1 MAERPPVVGTPVVTS
16 PGHVKKKVKVAER
29 PPIAPAAKKSNKPKV
44 KHLGLPR
51 RTSGR
56 LRTSKMRTIFKGP
69 GSSSE
74 APLVIHD
81 DDEMYETESDDGEM
95 NVADNGDG
103 NYGRDGE
110 LTQETINPK
119 IGLCMAALRAFVF
132 KD

>member
-1 MAERPPVVGTPVVTS
+1 MAERPLVVGLPVVTS
-16 PGHVKKKVKVAER
+16 PGHVTKKVKVTER

-44 KHLGLPR
+44 KHLGVQR

-56 LRTSKMRTIFKGP
+56 LRTSKMRTIVKGP

-74 APLVIHD
+74 APFVIDD
-81 DDEMYETESDDGEM
+81 DDEMYETVSDDGEM

-103 NYGRDGE
+103 NCGRDGE

-119 IGLCMAALRAFVF
+119 IGLCMAALRAFVV